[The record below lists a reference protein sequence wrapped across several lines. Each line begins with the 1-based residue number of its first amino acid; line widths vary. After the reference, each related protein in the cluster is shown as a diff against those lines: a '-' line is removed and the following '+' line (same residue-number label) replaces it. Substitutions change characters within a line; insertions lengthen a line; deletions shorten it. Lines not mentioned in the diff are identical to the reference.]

1 MPWARL
7 FAGAGDEFLLSAA
20 PARHKSARVT
30 RRTFPLSRWAAVFH
44 VLALIALA
52 TTIVLPRG
60 YMAASGD
67 DGRVRIVMCTGY
79 GPVSVTPPPE
89 LAKRLM
95 PGPHRQD
102 DDRQDSHAAP
112 CPYAGNAA
120 PLSASGSYAVPGP
133 AFDHGRLA
141 QARPTEGIEPGRG
154 MAAPPPP
161 SQAPPLAM
169 I

>member
-1 MPWARL
+1 M
-7 FAGAGDEFLLSAA
+7 
-20 PARHKSARVT
+20 RHKSASVT
-30 RRTFPLSRWAAVFH
+30 RRAFPLSRWAGVFH
-44 VLALIALA
+44 FLALIALA

-67 DGRVRIVMCTGY
+67 DGLVRIVMCTGD
-79 GPVSVTPPPE
+79 GPVSVAPPPE

-95 PGPHRQD
+95 PGRHHQD
-102 DDRQDSHAAP
+102 DNRQDSHAAP

-120 PLSASGSYAVPGP
+120 PLSAPGSYEMPRPVFAHGDAVQG
-133 AFDHGRLA
+133 
-141 QARPTEGIEPGRG
+141 RPTEGIEPGRG